1 MRNPKS
7 AARKRGGRLLGLHDV
22 GPQGGFVRDILDAV
36 PNPPSVGLGPSFG
49 FTREGAAANGREAIA
64 WATLATIG
72 AAPGYAESFGPGVHQ
87 LPLRM
92 QDVRAFLE
100 AHDAADQVNALQG
113 PESRHVTPDIALV
126 MSTLTVLVYARRQ
139 HPTMWE
145 KATPQAVIEH
155 CCQVL
160 RHETAEALRA
170 GFTVH

>member
-22 GPQGGFVRDILDAV
+22 GPQGGFVRAILDAV
-36 PNPPSVGLGPSFG
+36 PNPPSVGIGPSFI
-49 FTREGAAANGREAIA
+49 FTREGDAANGREAIA
-64 WATLATIG
+64 WATLATMG
-72 AAPGYAESFGPGVHQ
+72 AAPGYTESFGPGAHN

-100 AHDAADQVNALQG
+100 AHDAADKVNALKD
-113 PESRHVTPDIALV
+113 PASRHVTHDVALV
-126 MSTLTVLVYARRQ
+126 MSTLTSLIYARRL

-170 GFTVH
+170 GFAVH